1 MTAQISR
8 DLLQRLRALLKSEG
22 HSTRVG
28 LTVQDDAVLM
38 RVPKSAAT
46 ACARVRALGG
56 ERLVLELARGESVW
70 IRRLG
75 PVGMDR
81 LLAAL
86 PSFLPW
92 ALVKLGQARCP
103 ACGQL
108 RTLARESYLQEAA
121 WQLTRAHPT
130 GFPAG
135 WHEARAREPGFRWA
149 CCDCIDGGAA
159 VTAQPEIQVVGL
171 RGPALAYFSI
181 ARACRQCGQRFT
193 FTAVE
198 QKAFYEGR
206 RRSLESLEQRCA
218 QCRQPRR
225 GRRD

>member
-135 WHEARAREPGFRWA
+135 WHEARAREV
-149 CCDCIDGGAA
+149 AA
-159 VTAQPEIQVVGL
+159 YRAEQATRKRTTAAPTTLGRKPSMRE
-171 RGPALAYFSI
+171 SI
-181 ARACRQCGQRFT
+181 ALTGSSRPLSSSVPSSAGS
-193 FTAVE
+193 AGPP
-198 QKAFYEGR
+198 GR
-206 RRSLESLEQRCA
+206 GASHS
-218 QCRQPRR
+218 
-225 GRRD
+225 